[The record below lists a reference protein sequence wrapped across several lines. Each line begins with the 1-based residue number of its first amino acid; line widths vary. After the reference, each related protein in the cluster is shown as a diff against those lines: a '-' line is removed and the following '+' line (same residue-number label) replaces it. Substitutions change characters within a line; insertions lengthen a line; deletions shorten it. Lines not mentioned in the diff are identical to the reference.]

1 MNATTLATP
10 RTLTEQDLAYE
21 RLGDKFDEA
30 LSEYDTQ
37 RRVETLIDEFLADVA
52 LQGRSVLEVGTGL
65 GYFARRLT
73 QRGANV
79 TATDIAPSL
88 VDRVRRNV
96 GCRAQ
101 VADALRLGDQFAAE
115 SFDAVLSSECIE
127 HTPDPNEA
135 VVQMCRLVRPGGV
148 LVLSTP
154 NVVWQPVVR
163 LASRLRLRPFDGLE
177 NFSSWRGLRRVLR
190 DEGLEVL
197 QERGLHLFPFQV
209 GMHGL
214 SHWCDRRLQAFR
226 GGMINICLL
235 ARKVP

>member
-1 MNATTLATP
+1 MNATSLATP
-10 RTLTEQDLAYE
+10 RALTDRDLAYE
-21 RLGDKFDEA
+21 RLGEHFGEA

-37 RRVETLIDEFLADVA
+37 RRVETLIDEFLADA
-52 LQGRSVLEVGTGL
+52 PLQGSSVLEVGTGL

-88 VDRVRRNV
+88 VERVRQSV
-96 GCRAQ
+96 GCRAE

-115 SFDAVLSSECIE
+115 SFDVVLSSECIE
-127 HTPDPNEA
+127 HTPNPRAA
-135 VVQMCRLVRPGGV
+135 VVQMSRLVRPGGY

-190 DEGLEVL
+190 DQGLEVV
-197 QERGLHLFPFQV
+197 QERGLHLFPFQFR
-209 GMHGL
+209 MHGL
-214 SHWCDRRLQAFR
+214 SRWCDRRLQALR

-235 ARKVP
+235 GRKMS